1 MATKAKTETA
11 PKPLSKPAP
20 KSTSAPA
27 QPSPSPLAI
36 AFTKALK
43 LVDSGKHAE
52 AVKALETLA
61 VDAQAVG
68 DWPMKRRA
76 HVYIALCESKLH
88 PAKTAAVDAIT
99 EIEACL
105 NRHET
110 DEAIKL
116 SEKALK
122 TNPAKGSLHYLRAVA
137 FAQAEKTEASAES
150 LKKAVE
156 LDADFV
162 FQWHMEPDFNSIRK
176 SPLFA
181 FTEGH

>member
-11 PKPLSKPAP
+11 PK
-20 KSTSAPA
+20 SAPA
-27 QPSPSPLAI
+27 PTKPSPSPLAT
-36 AFTKALK
+36 ALTKALK

-52 AVKALETLA
+52 AAKALEILG
-61 VDAQAVG
+61 VDAQAAG

-76 HVYIALCESKLH
+76 QVYLALCAAKLH
-88 PAKTAAVDAIT
+88 PVKAEVVDPIT
-99 EIEACL
+99 EIQSCL
-105 NRHET
+105 NLRHT

-122 TNPAKGSLHYLRAVA
+122 SSPTKGSLHYLRAVA
-137 FAQAEKTEASAES
+137 FAQAENTEASAES

-162 FQWHMEPDFNSIRK
+162 FQWHMEPDFNAIRK

>member
-11 PKPLSKPAP
+11 PKPAP
-20 KSTSAPA
+20 KSAPA
-27 QPSPSPLAI
+27 PALPSPSLLAV

-52 AVKALETLA
+52 AAKALETLA
-61 VDAQAVG
+61 VDAQAAG
-68 DWPMKRRA
+68 DWSMKRRA
-76 HVYIALCESKLH
+76 HVYLTLCESKLN

-105 NRHET
+105 NRRET

-122 TNPAKGSLHYLRAVA
+122 SNPTKGSLHYLRAVA

-162 FQWHMEPDFNSIRK
+162 FQWHMEPDFNAIRK